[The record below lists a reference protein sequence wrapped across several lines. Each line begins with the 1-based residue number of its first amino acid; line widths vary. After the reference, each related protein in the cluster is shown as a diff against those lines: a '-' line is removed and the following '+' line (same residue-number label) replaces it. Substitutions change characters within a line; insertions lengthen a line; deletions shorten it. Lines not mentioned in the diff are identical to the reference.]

1 MPEPKKAKG
10 TLTIYDVASRA
21 GVSIASV
28 SRVLNGLGTPRP
40 ETRERVLQA
49 VRELSFVRDGAAR
62 ALSNGLK
69 EVVGVVFRRGDETPH
84 PPLDSVFEDEYES
97 FLYIDVI
104 NRGIEAESQRCG
116 FDVLMSSVAFN
127 DETVLQRLVAMAG
140 KTDGLILHD
149 RMLPAVGMARLAGI
163 VPVVTFAASP
173 TPESINIRC
182 DNESGMRALVRHL
195 VVDHKYRSVAYLSGR
210 WDSPDNR
217 ARARVFEAEA
227 AAAGAEIHIGPSW
240 QGNYSAAGGASAI
253 ASLLDAGTALP
264 RAIVCASDQ
273 TAIGV
278 MHALAQRG
286 IRVPQDVAVTGFDDV
301 PVARHLHPPLTTV
314 RQPMQELGAKAFNV
328 LYSRINGAA
337 SEPEI
342 VLPVHLVIRES
353 CGCPQGSAPVT
364 GPARSGDRA
373 PAPW

>member
-10 TLTIYDVASRA
+10 TLGVVGAPGRA

-69 EVVGVVFRRGDETPH
+69 EGVGVVFRRGDETPH

-116 FDVLMSSVAFN
+116 FDVLMSSVAFT

-163 VPVVTFAASP
+163 VPVVTFAAS
-173 TPESINIRC
+173 
-182 DNESGMRALVRHL
+182 
-195 VVDHKYRSVAYLSGR
+195 
-210 WDSPDNR
+210 
-217 ARARVFEAEA
+217 
-227 AAAGAEIHIGPSW
+227 
-240 QGNYSAAGGASAI
+240 
-253 ASLLDAGTALP
+253 
-264 RAIVCASDQ
+264 
-273 TAIGV
+273 
-278 MHALAQRG
+278 
-286 IRVPQDVAVTGFDDV
+286 
-301 PVARHLHPPLTTV
+301 
-314 RQPMQELGAKAFNV
+314 
-328 LYSRINGAA
+328 
-337 SEPEI
+337 
-342 VLPVHLVIRES
+342 
-353 CGCPQGSAPVT
+353 
-364 GPARSGDRA
+364 
-373 PAPW
+373 